1 MLNQNNENTLYAGFF
16 VRLAAYIIDCILVG
30 LALLVIKIPYL
41 FVWIINPDTFIG
53 KPILFKFSAI
63 DIILYILSLVYFV
76 LMTYFC
82 GATLGK
88 KALKV
93 KVIKQNNEKLS
104 LIDVI
109 YRESIGRYLSGLI
122 IFIGY
127 IIIAVDS
134 KKRGLHD
141 ILCDTL
147 VIYDFDN
154 KPYANNVPK
163 VIEVQQVEVKPEL
176 TLEERN
182 NSGNSNEIKITEE
195 NQNENK
201 E

>member
-53 KPILFKFSAI
+53 KPMLFKFSLI
-63 DIILYILSLVYFV
+63 DIILYLLSLVYFV
-76 LMTYFC
+76 LMTYFF

-88 KALKV
+88 KALKI

-109 YRESIGRYLSGLI
+109 YRVSIGRYLSGLI

-127 IIIAVDS
+127 IMIAVDS
-134 KKRGLHD
+134 RKRGLHD
-141 ILCDTL
+141 ILCDTF
-147 VIYDFDN
+147 VIYNFDN
-154 KPYANNVPK
+154 KTNINNVSETF
-163 VIEVQQVEVKPEL
+163 EVQQREIRPEL
-176 TLEERN
+176 PSEEIL
-182 NSGNSNEIKITEE
+182 NSDNDNESNPSEE
-195 NQNENK
+195 K
-201 E
+201 

>member
-53 KPILFKFSAI
+53 KPMLFKFSLI
-63 DIILYILSLVYFV
+63 DIILYLLSLVYFV
-76 LMTYFC
+76 LMTYFF

-88 KALKV
+88 KALKI

-109 YRESIGRYLSGLI
+109 YRESIGRYLRGLI

-127 IIIAVDS
+127 IMIAVDS
-134 KKRGLHD
+134 RKRGLHD
-141 ILCDTL
+141 ILCDTF
-147 VIYDFDN
+147 VIYDFYN
-154 KPYANNVPK
+154 EPSVNN
-163 VIEVQQVEVKPEL
+163 ISETLEVQQREIRPEL
-176 TLEERN
+176 PSEEIL
-182 NSGNSNEIKITEE
+182 NSDNDNESNPREE
-195 NQNENK
+195 K
-201 E
+201 

>member
-30 LALLVIKIPYL
+30 LALLVIKIPYF
-41 FVWIINPDTFIG
+41 FVSIINPDIFIG
-53 KPILFKFSAI
+53 RPILFKFSAV
-63 DIILYILSLVYFV
+63 DIILYLLSLVYFV

-88 KALKV
+88 KALKL
-93 KVIKQNNEKLS
+93 KVIKQNKEKLS
-104 LIDVI
+104 LTDVI
-109 YRESIGRYLSGLI
+109 YRESIGRYLSELI

-127 IIIAVDS
+127 IMIGVDS

-154 KPYANNVPK
+154 KPYTNNVPK
-163 VIEVQQVEVKPEL
+163 VIEVRQEKVEPEL
-176 TLEERN
+176 ISEETY
-182 NSGNSNEIKITEE
+182 NSDNSDEIKITEE
-195 NQNENK
+195 KQKENE

>member
-53 KPILFKFSAI
+53 KPILFKFSVI
-63 DIILYILSLVYFV
+63 DIILYLLSLVYFV
-76 LMTYFC
+76 LMTYFS

-122 IFIGY
+122 VFIGY
-127 IIIAVDS
+127 IMIAVDS

-141 ILCDTL
+141 ILCDTF
-147 VIYDFDN
+147 VIYNFDN
-154 KPYANNVPK
+154 KTNINNVSETF
-163 VIEVQQVEVKPEL
+163 EVQQREIRPEL
-176 TLEERN
+176 PSEEIL
-182 NSGNSNEIKITEE
+182 NSDNDNESNPSEE
-195 NQNENK
+195 K
-201 E
+201 

>member
-1 MLNQNNENTLYAGFF
+1 MLNRNNENTLYAGFF

-53 KPILFKFSAI
+53 KPILFKFSVI
-63 DIILYILSLVYFV
+63 DIILYLLSLVYFV
-76 LMTYFC
+76 LMTYFS

-122 IFIGY
+122 VFIGY
-127 IIIAVDS
+127 IMIAIEK

-141 ILCDTL
+141 ILCDTF
-147 VIYDFDN
+147 VIYNFDN
-154 KPYANNVPK
+154 KTNINNVSETF
-163 VIEVQQVEVKPEL
+163 EVQQREIRPEL
-176 TLEERN
+176 PSEEIL
-182 NSGNSNEIKITEE
+182 NSDNDNESNPSEE
-195 NQNENK
+195 K
-201 E
+201 

>member
-53 KPILFKFSAI
+53 KPMLFKFSLI
-63 DIILYILSLVYFV
+63 DIILYLLSLVYFV
-76 LMTYFC
+76 LMTYFF

-88 KALKV
+88 KALKI

-127 IIIAVDS
+127 IMIAVDS
-134 KKRGLHD
+134 RKRGLHD
-141 ILCDTL
+141 ILCDTF
-147 VIYDFDN
+147 VIYDFYN
-154 KPYANNVPK
+154 EPSVNN
-163 VIEVQQVEVKPEL
+163 ISETLEVQQREIRPEL
-176 TLEERN
+176 PSEEIL
-182 NSGNSNEIKITEE
+182 NSDNDNESNPSEE
-195 NQNENK
+195 K
-201 E
+201 

>member
-1 MLNQNNENTLYAGFF
+1 MLNQNNDNTLYAGFF

-30 LALLVIKIPYL
+30 LALLVIKIPYF
-41 FVWIINPDTFIG
+41 FVWIINPDVFIG
-53 KPILFKFSAI
+53 RPILFKFSSI
-63 DIILYILSLVYFV
+63 DIILYLLSLVYFV

-82 GATLGK
+82 GGTLGK
-88 KALKV
+88 KVLKI
-93 KVIKQNNEKLS
+93 KVIKENNEKLS
-104 LIDVI
+104 WIDVI

-154 KPYANNVPK
+154 KSNMHDVSETL
-163 VIEVQQVEVKPEL
+163 EVQQREIKPEL
-176 TLEERN
+176 ASEEILNSDN
-182 NSGNSNEIKITEE
+182 NIEESNPSEE
-195 NQNENK
+195 KQE
-201 E
+201 

>member
-53 KPILFKFSAI
+53 KPMLFKFSLI
-63 DIILYILSLVYFV
+63 DIILYLLSLVYFV
-76 LMTYFC
+76 LMTYFF

-88 KALKV
+88 KALKI

-127 IIIAVDS
+127 IMIAVDS
-134 KKRGLHD
+134 RKRGLHD
-141 ILCDTL
+141 ILCDTF
-147 VIYDFDN
+147 VIYDFYN
-154 KPYANNVPK
+154 EPSVNN
-163 VIEVQQVEVKPEL
+163 ISETLEVQQREIRPEL
-176 TLEERN
+176 PSEEIL
-182 NSGNSNEIKITEE
+182 NSEKDNESNPSEE
-195 NQNENK
+195 K
-201 E
+201 

>member
-1 MLNQNNENTLYAGFF
+1 MLNQNNENKLYAGFF

-53 KPILFKFSAI
+53 KPMLFKFSLI
-63 DIILYILSLVYFV
+63 DIILYLLSLVYFV
-76 LMTYFC
+76 LMTYFF

-88 KALKV
+88 KALKI

-127 IIIAVDS
+127 IMIAVDS
-134 KKRGLHD
+134 RKRGLHD
-141 ILCDTL
+141 ILCDTF
-147 VIYDFDN
+147 VIYDFYN
-154 KPYANNVPK
+154 EPSVNN
-163 VIEVQQVEVKPEL
+163 ISETLEVQQREIRPEL
-176 TLEERN
+176 PSEEIL
-182 NSGNSNEIKITEE
+182 NSDNDNESNPSEE
-195 NQNENK
+195 K
-201 E
+201 